1 MSTEVAVYEP
11 GLRKQIAKPRSGE
24 RSIFGFHA
32 ENHGES
38 FAIVRLDVEGKN
50 ALRITVADSFLRTQR
65 EASFND
71 LAAELKRY
79 NAPGA
84 SRLNS
89 IPIAWEQSAEPFAS
103 RLLDL
108 DCAMLREELA
118 YLETPEV
125 ARRITMEIE
134 ERMREDEKFV
144 VLASNSA
151 WLEEH
156 KRFGLDNDGQIPLTG
171 FPLMSATRHAFSQL
185 DRARVPGEKSAPIVY
200 PKRRYL

>member
-1 MSTEVAVYEP
+1 MSTEVAVLTP
-11 GLRKQIAKPRSGE
+11 GLRPLAVKPAATQKYV
-24 RSIFGFHA
+24 FGFHA

-38 FAIVRLDVEGKN
+38 FAIVCLGVEGKRAN
-50 ALRITVADSFLRTQR
+50 RVTVFDSFLWPQR
-65 EASFND
+65 EVSFND
-71 LAAELKRY
+71 MAAELKRY
-79 NAPGA
+79 NHRKAT
-84 SRLNS
+84 RLES
-89 IPIAWEQSAEPFAS
+89 VPIAWEQSAEPFAR
-103 RLLDL
+103 RLLEL

-125 ARRITMEIE
+125 ARGITMEIE
-134 ERMREDEKFV
+134 ERMRLGTFEV
-144 VLASNSA
+144 MASNTA

-185 DRARVPGEKSAPIVY
+185 DRAKVPGEKSAPIVY